1 MDKTVFVARNKR
13 GGVVSV
19 ALAQDEMHA
28 EALPADSPELMEF
41 GQLLQ
46 GEEAKFVASDLA
58 LVRVIEDLI
67 EVLIQKD
74 VLRFTDLPAA
84 AQHKLMERKSL
95 RGLNLLEDSDNG
107 II

>member
-1 MDKTVFVARNKR
+1 MEKTVFVARDKQ
-13 GGVVSV
+13 GSVTSV
-19 ALAQDEMHA
+19 ALVLDAVHT
-28 EALPADSPELMEF
+28 EAVPADSPELAAF

-46 GEEAKFVASDLA
+46 GETAKFLASDLA
-58 LVRVIEDLI
+58 LVRVLEDLI
-67 EVLIQKD
+67 EVLIEKD
-74 VLRFTDLPAA
+74 VLRFTDLPEA